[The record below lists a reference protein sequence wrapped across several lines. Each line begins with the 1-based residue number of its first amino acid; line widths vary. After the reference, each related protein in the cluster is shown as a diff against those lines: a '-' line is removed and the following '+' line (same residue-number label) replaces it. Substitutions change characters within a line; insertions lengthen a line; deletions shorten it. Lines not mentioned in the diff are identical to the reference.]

1 MTGWVIF
8 GCVIAV
14 LALLL
19 SLSLVI
25 RVEMDDGGLQ
35 AWMGIGPFGV
45 QLLPS
50 SGGDKDTGQAEQ
62 GKSGKKAKKA
72 QKSAGKKKSGGAK
85 KAKGKETEETAPAE
99 KKPGDLLGTVRLV
112 LAAAQ
117 GALPPLGKIL
127 SGFRLTDLRLYI
139 SVGGPDAAQTAVRY
153 GQVCAVVHGSL
164 AALKHFMRISVTD
177 LQIGYDYLSGS
188 IQQSF
193 SFRLKLR
200 LGRALGQLL
209 RLAFRVL
216 GRILRVMIKNGNP
229 RQGHHGR
236 PAAASE
242 KQEE

>member
-1 MTGWVIF
+1 MTGWIIS

-14 LALLL
+14 FALLL

-25 RVEMDDGGLQ
+25 RVEMDDSGLR
-35 AWMGIGPFGV
+35 ARMGIGPFGIR
-45 QLLPS
+45 LLPS
-50 SGGDKDTGQAEQ
+50 SGGDEETEQ
-62 GKSGKKAKKA
+62 GQSGKKKKKA
-72 QKSAGKKKSGGAK
+72 HKTAAKKKSGGAK
-85 KAKGKETEETAPAE
+85 KTKGKKTEEAALAE

-112 LAAAQ
+112 LAAAE

-164 AALKHFMRISVTD
+164 ATLKHFMRISVTD

-188 IQQSF
+188 IRQSF

-216 GRILRVMIKNGNP
+216 VRILRVMIKNNTP
-229 RQGHHGR
+229 QQGHHGR

>member
-1 MTGWVIF
+1 MTGWIIF

-14 LALLL
+14 FALLL

-25 RVEMDDGGLQ
+25 RVEMDDDGLR
-35 AWMGIGPFGV
+35 ARMGIGPFGI

-50 SGGDKDTGQAEQ
+50 SGGDDKTGQAEQ
-62 GKSGKKAKKA
+62 EKSGKKTKKGK
-72 QKSAGKKKSGGAK
+72 KSAGKKKSGRTKAK
-85 KAKGKETEETAPAE
+85 KSGEKESAPAE

-164 AALKHFMRISVTD
+164 ATLRHFMRISVTD

-188 IQQSF
+188 IRQSF

-216 GRILRVMIKNGNP
+216 VRILRVMIKNANP